1 MEFRAEIKRTLTGP
15 DKLRAVC
22 SVILDDCFL
31 VKNVRVVE
39 GEKGMFV
46 SLPSRRNVKGEWTEQ
61 CFPMTKELREKL
73 SAVVLAEY
81 DRALAE
87 DGGGTPDPPRFKFTR
102 HGGGPGRPRK
112 GGGRWLEYILVLLI
126 VALLNGAIAYIDG
139 LMEGIVPLTLYA
151 EQYMSTLA
159 GVDLFEALFDIV
171 FGFGVSLIILKF
183 LKKGFETYVLW
194 SDGDADEEPIALL
207 TNFFKAMAVAVCF
220 PTMYGWLAGIVEEM
234 SDKMLEAIGLATAYD
249 WAGWVSGISTLG
261 LVTAIFGLVFV
272 IVYFI
277 LYFQFLMRG
286 LEILIL
292 RVGMPLACVGLIDND
307 KGVFKPY
314 MSKFFQSALSVII
327 QIALAKLGVGLM
339 MNMHIFWGVACM
351 ILAVRTPKFL
361 QEFIVTTGG
370 GGGGAIVNNA
380 YHSVRLVQMVKG
392 MGK

>member
-1 MEFRAEIKRTLTGP
+1 
-15 DKLRAVC
+15 
-22 SVILDDCFL
+22 
-31 VKNVRVVE
+31 
-39 GEKGMFV
+39 
-46 SLPSRRNVKGEWTEQ
+46 
-61 CFPMTKELREKL
+61 
-73 SAVVLAEY
+73 
-81 DRALAE
+81 
-87 DGGGTPDPPRFKFTR
+87 
-102 HGGGPGRPRK
+102 
-112 GGGRWLEYILVLLI
+112 
-126 VALLNGAIAYIDG
+126 
-139 LMEGIVPLTLYA
+139 
-151 EQYMSTLA
+151 
-159 GVDLFEALFDIV
+159 
-171 FGFGVSLIILKF
+171 
-183 LKKGFETYVLW
+183 
-194 SDGDADEEPIALL
+194 
-207 TNFFKAMAVAVCF
+207 MAVAVCF

-327 QIALAKLGVGLM
+327 QISLAKLGVGLM

-361 QEFIVTTGG
+361 QEFIGYDRRRRWAEPSSTTHTILCAWCRWSGHGKVRWRRMVTMDDLSKAIILLVRVGRRGKVYLLHGAAGSRRGTGG
-370 GGGGAIVNNA
+370 A
-380 YHSVRLVQMVKG
+380 VQKTRPQHCDLLCDRG
-392 MGK
+392 IHLADQDLILYYYS